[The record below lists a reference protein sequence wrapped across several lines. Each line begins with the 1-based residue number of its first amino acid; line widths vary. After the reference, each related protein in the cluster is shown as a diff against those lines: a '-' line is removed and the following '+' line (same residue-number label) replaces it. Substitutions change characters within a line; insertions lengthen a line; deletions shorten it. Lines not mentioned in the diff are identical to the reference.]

1 MQHKSIESNVLP
13 CRTYQ
18 QASLD
23 DIFELKWLRSRKEC
37 STQMFQV
44 IIEALRK
51 VSVIHAPL
59 RAQAP
64 RPLLL
69 SYHILVFI
77 QASKCYQITMTD
89 LMGHITALIHRRPG
103 IGGFGPDM

>member
-1 MQHKSIESNVLP
+1 MFKVIVE
-13 CRTYQ
+13 
-18 QASLD
+18 AS
-23 DIFELKWLRSRKEC
+23 
-37 STQMFQV
+37 
-44 IIEALRK
+44 RK

-89 LMGHITALIHRRPG
+89 LMGHITALTHRRPG
-103 IGGFGPDM
+103 IGGFGPENQRISSQCREPQGRIQNHH